1 MENQPKNAGDKWK
14 VEKERVLPISTLC
27 WPKIELSHFDNIQYS
42 TVVRSS
48 AATQPSG
55 NNGTSTADL
64 YEQLYS
70 SFFMLDFRC
79 ESSRT
84 IQL

>member
-1 MENQPKNAGDKWK
+1 MKSRE
-14 VEKERVLPISTLC
+14 ERVLPISTLC

-48 AATQPSG
+48 ATTQPSG

-64 YEQLYS
+64 YAQYD
-70 SFFMLDFRC
+70 FMLDFRC